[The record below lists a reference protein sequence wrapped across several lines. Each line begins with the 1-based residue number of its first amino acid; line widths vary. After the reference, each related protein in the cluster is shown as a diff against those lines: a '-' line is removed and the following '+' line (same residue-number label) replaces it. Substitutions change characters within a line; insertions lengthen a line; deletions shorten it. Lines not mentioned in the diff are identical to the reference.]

1 MQLRLP
7 FVVAAL
13 VLITGAVAAS
23 IPQVEGLAVRSPAD
37 SLVQGSAAAPL
48 EARVSKSQLEAKA
61 VALAKSGKAQI
72 DADLAK
78 LEALQKQ
85 SKPSEAEARK
95 AFGTLNSHLHSIG
108 RQYEQ
113 LATQYHESP
122 SSRDLVERQAL
133 LQPAIADLNKS
144 LNKLLPQVR
153 LLVRH
158 LTTNLGL
165 NTVSVIVRQIT
176 PGLKQ
181 IDLGLEQ
188 ILTVLGDDLGP
199 GLVDPLLRTVFGL
212 LDGLGLNLNA
222 RDLTFEDRAVSKSA
236 VKSEI
241 TNSMQQASSEFSSD
255 YATFKKLLGQK
266 KVTQSQF
273 DSAVKTLQ
281 SHAEKTTAEVKKL
294 EKKAQASGL
303 SSRAQPGDLNTA
315 VAGLIADL
323 NKVLPLV
330 DSLVHKV
337 VGDLELNAVNQLVD
351 ALTPTLVTLIGAVE
365 ALLAG
370 LAPGLSGLVNPL
382 LGLVNGLTKS
392 LGIDLN
398 NDTGRL

>member
-1 MQLRLP
+1 
-7 FVVAAL
+7 
-13 VLITGAVAAS
+13 T
-23 IPQVEGLAVRSPAD
+23 
-37 SLVQGSAAAPL
+37 
-48 EARVSKSQLEAKA
+48 
-61 VALAKSGKAQI
+61 
-72 DADLAK
+72 
-78 LEALQKQ
+78 
-85 SKPSEAEARK
+85 
-95 AFGTLNSHLHSIG
+95 
-108 RQYEQ
+108 
-113 LATQYHESP
+113 
-122 SSRDLVERQAL
+122 
-133 LQPAIADLNKS
+133 
-144 LNKLLPQVR
+144 
-153 LLVRH
+153 
-158 LTTNLGL
+158 
-165 NTVSVIVRQIT
+165 
-176 PGLKQ
+176 
-181 IDLGLEQ
+181 
-188 ILTVLGDDLGP
+188 
-199 GLVDPLLRTVFGL
+199 
-212 LDGLGLNLNA
+212 DGLGLNLNA

>member
-13 VLITGAVAAS
+13 VLTTGAVAAS

-37 SLVQGSAAAPL
+37 SLVSSAAAPL
-48 EARVSKSQLEAKA
+48 EARISKLQLESKA
-61 VALAKSGKAQI
+61 VALAKSGKKQI
-72 DADLAK
+72 DSDIAK

-95 AFGTLNSHLHSIG
+95 AFATLNSHLHSIG
-108 RQYEQ
+108 NQYEQ
-113 LATQYHESP
+113 LANQYHDSP

-176 PGLKQ
+176 PGLKK

-222 RDLTFEDRAVSKSA
+222 RDLTFEERATESKSS
-236 VKSEI
+236 VKAGI
-241 TNSMQQASSEFSSD
+241 AKTMQHASSQFESD

-273 DSAVKTLQ
+273 DSAIKTLQ
-281 SHAEKTTAEVKKL
+281 SHAVHTTAEVKK
-294 EKKAQASGL
+294 AQKEARAAGL
-303 SSRAQPGDLNTA
+303 VSRAQPGDLNTA
-315 VAGLIADL
+315 VAGLITDL

-351 ALTPTLVTLIGAVE
+351 ALTPTLVTLIGVVE
-365 ALLAG
+365 GLLAG